1 MSNTDKLRE
10 IATRHFPV
18 EEKLS
23 NNSLYNQLQ
32 QSSQDNLLS
41 DLTALI
47 SEGYVEKAKYDEAV
61 RQRDELK
68 EALADMVNQFAYET
82 QTDGGGALYTGG
94 LSALENAFCALGL
107 SDPITVADFEAA
119 IKNTEG

>member
-47 SEGYVEKAKYDEAV
+47 SENYVEKAKYDELL
-61 RQRDELK
+61 RQRDKLLAACK
-68 EALADMVNQFAYET
+68 EFVRKVECGEARSVRSYAQMK
-82 QTDGGGALYTGG
+82 
-94 LSALENAFCALGL
+94 
-107 SDPITVADFEAA
+107 AA